1 MILNEKFIAQHT
13 GLNVKVLE
21 TCRSTFDEIGK
32 YDAIIAKKQTEGVG
46 RGDHSFY
53 CPDGGLYIVMR
64 VQGVF
69 INPHTLTPA
78 VGLAVHDTI
87 STLLGLDTQIK
98 WVNDVMFNYQKV
110 AGILVKCVRKA
121 EYLVGVGINYSTDP
135 EELEKAGLG
144 DEATSLRAPESRA
157 TAFVT
162 GLLRQ
167 IRRAAIATFDYERYS
182 RRCIN
187 VGKTVGFTYNGVYV
201 EGFAESVSPDGSLIV
216 RIGNATVAVDAGE
229 VSILRNIDG
238 SVILDE
244 DDK

>member
-1 MILNEKFIAQHT
+1 MILNEKFIAKHT
-13 GLNVKVLE
+13 GLNVKVVE
-21 TCRSTFDEIGK
+21 SCRSTFDEIGK

-46 RGDHSFY
+46 RGDHSYF

-87 STLLGLDTQIK
+87 QAILGLYTQIK
-98 WVNDVMFNYQKV
+98 WVNDIMYNFQKV
-110 AGILVKCVRKA
+110 AGILCKCVRKA
-121 EYLVGVGINYSTDP
+121 EYLVGIGINYATDP
-135 EELEKAGLG
+135 EVLEKAGLSDVAG
-144 DEATSLRAPESRA
+144 SLQAPESRA

-167 IRRAAIATFDYERYS
+167 IKRAAIATFDNERYG
-182 RRCIN
+182 RLCMN
-187 VGKTVGFTYNGVYV
+187 VCKTVGFTYNGVYV
-201 EGFAESVSPDGSLIV
+201 EGYAESVTPDGALIV
-216 RIGNATVAVDAGE
+216 RIGNATVAVDSGE

-238 SVILDE
+238 AVILDE
-244 DDK
+244 DNK